1 MAFLTERTKEMA
13 ERARVLSGLSAE
25 VAFAVL
31 PLLVVLMVLAHADHS
46 RQFFMSAEWS
56 FGAAILSGQ
65 SLMKFVS
72 GLARGGKAAKG
83 PVALVIALVIVFGV
97 APSLLVLYMTL
108 ETIEIK
114 ADPSR
119 WLQFFQVV
127 LFCGAAV
134 MYLLLGTIG
143 ELWTRND

>member
-1 MAFLTERTKEMA
+1 MA
-13 ERARVLSGLSAE
+13 ERGRVLSGLAAE

-31 PLLVVLMVLAHADHS
+31 PLFVVLMVLAHADHS
-46 RQFFMSAEWS
+46 RHLFMSPEWS

-83 PVALVIALVIVFGV
+83 PVALVLALVIVFGLV
-97 APSLLVLYMTL
+97 PSLLVLYITL
-108 ETIEIK
+108 QTREAN

-127 LFCGAAV
+127 LFGGAAA

-143 ELWTRND
+143 ETWTRQE

>member
-1 MAFLTERTKEMA
+1 MA
-13 ERARVLSGLSAE
+13 ERGRILSGLAAE

-31 PLLVVLMVLAHADHS
+31 PLLVVLMVLAHTGHS
-46 RQFFMSAEWS
+46 RHFFMSAEWS
-56 FGAAILSGQ
+56 FGAAILAGQ

-83 PVALVIALVIVFGV
+83 PVALVLALVIVFGL

-108 ETIEIK
+108 ETIETK
-114 ADPSR
+114 VDPSR
-119 WLQFFQVV
+119 WLQFFQVI
-127 LFCGAAV
+127 LFSGAAA

-143 ELWTRND
+143 ELWSRPD

>member
-1 MAFLTERTKEMA
+1 MSERG
-13 ERARVLSGLSAE
+13 RVVSGLAAE

-46 RQFFMSAEWS
+46 RRIFMSPEWS
-56 FGAAILSGQ
+56 FGAAILFGQ

-83 PVALVIALVIVFGV
+83 PVALVLALLIVFGLV
-97 APSLLVLYMTL
+97 PSLLVLYITL
-108 ETIEIK
+108 QTTEAK
-114 ADPSR
+114 LDPSR

-127 LFCGAAV
+127 LFSGGVA
-134 MYLLLGTIG
+134 MYLLLGTVG
-143 ELWTRND
+143 ELWTREE